1 MNYSEFNEITSFDT
15 NENDTITNHVWGDQ
29 LIKKQEEERKERERL
44 RFEEHTMKLEKL
56 RQEKIK
62 KQKLE
67 KELKEKEYIEIN
79 KTDLWEPG
87 NDYPNIFVP
96 LSIKRIPALDKVNF
110 LELWL
115 YRDGKYDVLSSLVGA
130 RDLKPFT
137 IEEYY
142 KEFCTKKEENGE
154 VKYLFTK
161 NIEYTSSGLVKL
173 SL

>member
-1 MNYSEFNEITSFDT
+1 MNYSEFREQETFDDYSVS
-15 NENDTITNHVWGDQ
+15 NYVWGDQ
-29 LIKKQEEERKERERL
+29 LIKKQDEERKERERV
-44 RFEEHTMKLEKL
+44 RFEEHTMKLEKA

-67 KELKEKEYIEIN
+67 NQLKEKEYIEIN

-87 NDYPNIFVP
+87 KNYPNIFVP
-96 LSIKRIPALDKVNF
+96 LSIKKIPSLDKVNF

-115 YRDGKYDVLSSLVGA
+115 YRDGKYDVVSTLVGV
-130 RDLKPFT
+130 RDLEPFT

-154 VKYLFTK
+154 IKYLFTK
-161 NIEYTSSGLVKL
+161 NVEYGPSGLVKL
-173 SL
+173 SM

>member
-1 MNYSEFNEITSFDT
+1 MNYSEFREQETFDDYSVS
-15 NENDTITNHVWGDQ
+15 NYVWGDQ
-29 LIKKQEEERKERERL
+29 LIKKQEEERKERERV
-44 RFEEHTMKLEKL
+44 RFEEHTMKLEKA

-67 KELKEKEYIEIN
+67 NQLKEKEYIEIN

-87 NDYPNIFVP
+87 KNYPNIFVP
-96 LSIKRIPALDKVNF
+96 LSIKKIPSLDKVNF

-115 YRDGKYDVLSSLVGA
+115 YRDGKYDVVSTLVGV
-130 RDLKPFT
+130 RDLEPFT

-154 VKYLFTK
+154 IKYLFTK
-161 NIEYTSSGLVKL
+161 NVEYGPSGLVKL
-173 SL
+173 SM

>member
-1 MNYSEFNEITSFDT
+1 MNYSEFREQESFDDYSVS
-15 NENDTITNHVWGDQ
+15 NYVWGDQ
-29 LIKKQEEERKERERL
+29 LIKKQEEERKERERV
-44 RFEEHTMKLEKL
+44 RFEEHTMKLEKA

-67 KELKEKEYIEIN
+67 NQLKEKEYIEIN

-87 NDYPNIFVP
+87 KNYPNIFVP
-96 LSIKRIPALDKVNF
+96 LSIKKIPSLDKVNF

-115 YRDGKYDVLSSLVGA
+115 YRDGKYDVVSTLVGV
-130 RDLKPFT
+130 RDLEPFT

-154 VKYLFTK
+154 IKYLFTK
-161 NIEYTSSGLVKL
+161 NVEYGPSGLVKL
-173 SL
+173 SM

>member
-1 MNYSEFNEITSFDT
+1 MNYSEFREQESFDDYSVS
-15 NENDTITNHVWGDQ
+15 NYVWGDQ
-29 LIKKQEEERKERERL
+29 LIKKQEEERKERERV
-44 RFEEHTMKLEKL
+44 RFEEHTMKLEKA

-87 NDYPNIFVP
+87 KNYPNIFVP
-96 LSIKRIPALDKVNF
+96 LSIKKIPSLDKVNF

-115 YRDGKYDVLSSLVGA
+115 YRDGKYDVVSSLVGV
-130 RDLKPFT
+130 RDLEPFT

-154 VKYLFTK
+154 IKYLFTK
-161 NIEYTSSGLVKL
+161 NVEYSPSGLVKL
-173 SL
+173 NL

>member
-1 MNYSEFNEITSFDT
+1 MNYSEFREQESFDDYSVS
-15 NENDTITNHVWGDQ
+15 NYVWGDQ
-29 LIKKQEEERKERERL
+29 LIKKQEEERKERERV
-44 RFEEHTMKLEKL
+44 RFEEHTMKLEKA

-115 YRDGKYDVLSSLVGA
+115 YRDGKYDVVSSLVGA